1 MVRVLFVCTGNTCRS
16 PMAEAILK
24 NKGKGNMQVKSAGV
38 YAIDGSEASYQVKEV
53 LTEKGIKHN
62 HLSSMLNA
70 DLIDWATH
78 VFTMTVGH
86 KNAIVSQFPHA
97 IEKTFTLKEFVN
109 DDKYG
114 DIVDPFGGSV
124 ELYRKT
130 YQELDGLIQSLIK
143 KLQEEY

>member
-24 NKGKGNMQVKSAGV
+24 NSSVNIEVKSAGV
-38 YAIDGSEASYQVKEV
+38 YAIDGAEASYQLKEV
-53 LTEKGIKHN
+53 LAEKGMEHN
-62 HLSSMLNA
+62 HRSSMLTS
-70 DLIDWATH
+70 DLLDWATH

-86 KNAIVSQFPHA
+86 KNAIVNQFPRA

-124 ELYRKT
+124 ELYRMT
-130 YQELDGLIQSLIK
+130 YQELHSLIQSLIK
-143 KLQEEY
+143 KLEMEN

>member
-16 PMAEAILK
+16 PMAEAIFK
-24 NKGKGNMQVKSAGV
+24 NSSVNIEVKSAGV
-38 YAIDGSEASYQVKEV
+38 YAIDGSEASYQLKEV
-53 LTEKGIKHN
+53 LTEKGIEHN
-62 HLSSMLNA
+62 HRSSMLTA
-70 DLIDWATH
+70 DLLDWATH

-86 KNAIVSQFPHA
+86 KNAIVSKFPHA

-124 ELYRKT
+124 ELYRRT
-130 YQELDGLIQSLIK
+130 YQELDSLIQSLIK
-143 KLQEEY
+143 KLEMEN